1 MSDKL
6 DLNQVLNFQRKK
18 WTYHQE
24 ISFLVLNTT
33 REVDIFVQMPLTRL
47 RKPFCRDL

>member
-6 DLNQVLNFQRKK
+6 DLNQALNFQRMKGI
-18 WTYHQE
+18 YHQE

-33 REVDIFVQMPLTRL
+33 REVDIFDQIAH
-47 RKPFCRDL
+47 KI